1 MVTEHEVE
9 KEGRELV
16 GRYEM
21 YVHNRG
27 ESAFAFVPCLFIFA
41 SFLPFFS
48 PTPTDS
54 AALEGPVT
62 NHAVCGP
69 MSRVL

>member
-1 MVTEHEVE
+1 MVTAVE

-54 AALEGPVT
+54 AALGARDQPCMQS
-62 NHAVCGP
+62 AVP
-69 MSRVL
+69 